1 MIYNLAR
8 PDFGFKD
15 SADEILHTLFTC
27 SINNEAVLK
36 ALFKVKY
43 DKLTFSRSVEIAVE
57 TENAA
62 KIAKETVC
70 GSKPT
75 RSFHKVSAKKFSE
88 KKASSSY
95 ESDRSKVKCFRCGNP
110 NHLAFE
116 CRFKDAIC
124 NFRKIASHLKKVCSK
139 KALQEQQFT
148 TNVVI
153 VVDVQ

>member
-1 MIYNLAR
+1 MVYNPAR

-15 SADEILHTLFTC
+15 LSDETLRTLFIC
-27 SINNEAVLK
+27 SINNEAVSK

-43 DKLTFSRSVEIAVE
+43 DKLIFSRSVEIAVE

-62 KIAKETVC
+62 KIAKETVY
-70 GSKPT
+70 GSKSS
-75 RSFHKVSAKKFSE
+75 RSFHKVSAKKFS
-88 KKASSSY
+88 KKKSSSSY
-95 ESDRSKVKCFRCGNP
+95 DSGRYKVKCYRCGKT
-110 NHLAFE
+110 NHVAFE

-124 NFRKIASHLKKVCSK
+124 TFRKITSHLEKVCSK
-139 KALQEQQFT
+139 KPVQDQQFT